1 MWQRQPSSPTD
12 SADVT
17 DPQLDEL
24 RELIDATDQALLD
37 VLTQRAQL
45 VDQVAK
51 LKRARDLPIVMPAR
65 EQAIIESVRARAAD
79 AGLSADV
86 VEDIFRSVLTE
97 SHRRMQGE

>member
-1 MWQRQPSSPTD
+1 M
-12 SADVT
+12 T

-86 VEDIFRSVLTE
+86 VEDIFRCVLTE
-97 SHRRMQGE
+97 SHRRMQDE